1 MLSDTFKGRRTADS
15 AQRPAHSQHNCAPA
29 GAPMPTPILEIV
41 FTPYRL
47 GELELS
53 KLTVMAPLTRNRA
66 AEGGVPT
73 ELMANTISNVH
84 QLV

>member
-1 MLSDTFKGRRTADS
+1 
-15 AQRPAHSQHNCAPA
+15 
-29 GAPMPTPILEIV
+29 MPTPILEIV